1 MQNIPIHLRSSTLR
15 QIGLIINVIGLD
27 GDDVVVCVGFEEA
40 EEIGELFETEVWFLA
55 FVAVVHCLLY
65 VKKIQFKQYPS
76 INVPNKLE
84 HSKRRI

>member
-55 FVAVVHCLLY
+55 LVAVVHCLLY
-65 VKKIQFKQYPS
+65 VSEIQAKQYPS
-76 INVPNKLE
+76 INVPTGME
-84 HSKRRI
+84 Q